1 VQVQCLTEPEPS
13 ATPAEA
19 VEFKVIYNKMKYDV
33 VFPLDET
40 VSSLKMHIETITG

>member
-1 VQVQCLTEPEPS
+1 MQVQCLAEPEPS
-13 ATPAEA
+13 APAEA